1 MKNNFAIV
9 DIETTGGSA
18 IREKIIEIAIVVF
31 DGEKIIDSFESL
43 VHPERSIPAFI
54 TRITGITDDM
64 LVDAPKFYEIAKKII
79 EITENCIF
87 VAHNSRFDYSFVQ
100 EEFNRLGYTYTRK
113 QLCTVKLFRKF
124 FPGLRSYA
132 LGNLIQ
138 EFNIRVDSRHRAM
151 ADVIATLD
159 ILKLGLKIPES
170 ESTLNNIFGISIRE
184 TKFPPGIDSSMINNL
199 PDKTGVYYFLDM
211 FDNIVYIGKSK
222 NIRKRVKQHFQK
234 ITQKSTKFYNTVR
247 KIDYEL
253 TGSEMIAFLKEAEE
267 IKEKRPP
274 ANKALKNIEFPYSI
288 AYYKDNSG
296 YISFQITKSIKGKN
310 VISSKFKSRRSAKA
324 YLSSFISI
332 NALCEHVSG
341 ANNYAGACFEYGL
354 GKCFGACV
362 GLESPKDYNK
372 RIEEAL
378 EDNNLFSTESFAIID
393 IGRKPE
399 ESSIVLIENNNFTG
413 YAYFNNESVSFNSI
427 EDVKNII
434 VPKKYDQQ
442 FNKIVKR
449 SLIENSLKIINFTE

>member
-18 IREKIIEIAIVVF
+18 IREKIIEIAIVIF

-43 VHPERSIPAFI
+43 VHPERSVPAFI

-64 LVDAPKFYEIAKKII
+64 LLDAPKFYEIAKRIV

-100 EEFNRLGYTYTRK
+100 EEFNRLGFSYTRK
-113 QLCTVKLFRKF
+113 QLCTVKLFRRF
-124 FPGLRSYA
+124 FPGLKSYS
-132 LGNLIQ
+132 LGNLIK
-138 EFNIRVDSRHRAM
+138 EFNISVDSRHRAM
-151 ADVIATLD
+151 ADVLATLD

-170 ESTLNNIFGISIRE
+170 ESTLSDIFGISIKE
-184 TKFPPGIDSSMINNL
+184 TKLPPGIDSSMINNL
-199 PDKTGVYYFLDM
+199 PEKTGVYYFLDM
-211 FDNIVYIGKSK
+211 FDNIIYIGKSK

-234 ITQKSTKFYNTVR
+234 ITPKSTKLYNTVR

-288 AYYKDNSG
+288 AYYKDDAG
-296 YISFQITKSIKGKN
+296 YISFQITKSTKGKN
-310 VISSKFKSRRSAKA
+310 VISSKFKSRKSAKA

-341 ANNYAGACFEYGL
+341 ANKYAGACFEYGL

-362 GLESPKDYNK
+362 GLESPEEYNK
-372 RIEEAL
+372 RFEEAL
-378 EDNNLFSTESFAIID
+378 ENNILFPFESFAIID
-393 IGRKPE
+393 IGRAPD
-399 ESSIVLIENNNFTG
+399 ESSVVLIEDNNFTG
-413 YAYFNNESVSFNSI
+413 YAYFNNQSVSFRSI
-427 EDVKNII
+427 DDVKNIVI
-434 VPKKYDQQ
+434 PKKYDQQ

-449 SLIENSLKIINFTE
+449 SLTENSLKIISFKE